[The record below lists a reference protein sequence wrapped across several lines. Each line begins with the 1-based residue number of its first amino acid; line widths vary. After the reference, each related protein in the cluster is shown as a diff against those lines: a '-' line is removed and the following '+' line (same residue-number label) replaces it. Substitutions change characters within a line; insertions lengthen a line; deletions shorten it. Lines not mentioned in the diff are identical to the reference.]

1 MKIVK
6 RHRGRFRVEFLACL
20 PEIKDFVN
28 KGYTKSMIYD
38 DLQANKRITVS
49 YSQFCRYMEA
59 EFSHNPRQEQE
70 KRNLAPALA
79 LPTTKQTENF
89 PAIID
94 KKNHTPRQEGSNAIT
109 QVAATT
115 HNLVK

>member
-28 KGYTKSMIYD
+28 KGYTKTMIYD

-59 EFSHNPRQEQE
+59 EFSHSAIQEQE

-79 LPTTKQTENF
+79 LPPTKQAENL

-94 KKNHTPRQEGSNAIT
+94 KKNHTPRQEDSNAIT
-109 QVAATT
+109 QVAATVY
-115 HNLVK
+115 NLVK